1 MLPSWGDSKG
11 RALRADVERVAGVD
25 ERSGA
30 KKGMA
35 ESLRRLLDQRDEERS
50 ENVSHTA
57 VLTHDD
63 NRHVVAVVNLSASG
77 VMIRYQGPLGEG
89 DQVYLQLLDHG
100 TVSGQVRWIRDG
112 LIGVEFDSPIEVAEI
127 Q

>member
-1 MLPSWGDSKG
+1 M
-11 RALRADVERVAGVD
+11 D
-25 ERSGA
+25 EGSGA

-57 VLTHDD
+57 VLTHDG

-77 VMIRYQGPLGEG
+77 VMIRYQGRLREG
-89 DQVYLQLLDHG
+89 DQVHLQLLDHG

-112 LIGVEFDSPIEVAEI
+112 RIGVEFDCPIKVAEI